1 MSALDIVVYPDA
13 VLKQTAD
20 PVLVFDEQLKAFL
33 ESLTSTLDRA
43 PGCVGIAAPQVGVL
57 KRIVIVDVSGKPK
70 LKNHG
75 RLILINPEITDWEG
89 HEVGREGCLSI
100 PDYTG
105 NVVRASAIVLEA
117 LDVSGQPCR
126 YEMEG
131 YEARVAQHELD
142 HLEGVLFL
150 DRLVSRRSD
159 LFKRKNYQGKKK
171 ARR

>member
-1 MSALDIVVYPDA
+1 MSAFLDIIVYPDA
-13 VLKQTAD
+13 VLKQVAE
-20 PVLVFDEQLKAFL
+20 PVLVFDEQLRVFL
-33 ESLTSTLDRA
+33 DNLESTLDQA

-105 NVVRASAIVLEA
+105 NVVRASSIVLEA
-117 LDVSGQPCR
+117 LDASGCPCR

-159 LFKRKNYQGKKK
+159 LFKRKSYQGKKK
-171 ARR
+171 AS